1 MIESEKDL
9 SEENRSKLHVNTKR
23 SINSHPDMLYTVIR
37 FLDFDKY
44 LFDESKGEHY
54 YERPDIGVIVV
65 SPVL

>member
-1 MIESEKDL
+1 
-9 SEENRSKLHVNTKR
+9 
-23 SINSHPDMLYTVIR
+23 MLYTVIR